1 MEDIVLNEVDA
12 KELFGCDDV
21 VIVDSMRAYLK
32 SIKGYGQLTPDQ
44 EVELSKKAL
53 TGDKDAIDTLVESN
67 LRLVI
72 SVAKKYSGCGL
83 SLLDLIQEG
92 NTGLITAAKKYDG
105 SKGFKFSTYATYWIR
120 QAISR
125 ALGNQGRAIRIPAN
139 TIDELNKMKK
149 CSGELT
155 QKLGKFPN
163 DMELAAALGWEVS
176 KVQAL
181 SDITQAVASLD
192 TPIDDDGETCM
203 GDLVPDYSHISGY
216 EIMNEEVNRQIIE
229 KVFSTLDD
237 KEADVLRMRF
247 GFKNDRTMTLEEIG
261 EAYGVSKERIRQIEN
276 RAIRKMRNPMRA
288 SMLMEAMT

>member
-1 MEDIVLNEVDA
+1 MEDIVLNEADA

-32 SIKGYGQLTPDQ
+32 SIKDYQQLTPDQ
-44 EVELSKKAL
+44 EIELSEKAL
-53 TGDKDAIDTLVESN
+53 AGDIDAINTLVESN

-83 SLLDLIQEG
+83 PLLDLIQEG
-92 NTGLITAAKKYDG
+92 NTGLITAAKRYDG

-139 TIDELNKMKK
+139 TIDDLSKMKK
-149 CSGELT
+149 TAGELT

-163 DMELAAALGWEVS
+163 EDELAAALGWETS

-192 TPIDDDGETCM
+192 TPVDDEGETCM
-203 GDLVPDYSHISGY
+203 GDLVPDSNHTSGY
-216 EIMNEEVNRQIIE
+216 DSLVEEVNRQIIDD
-229 KVFSTLDD
+229 VLNTLDD

-247 GFKNDRTMTLEEIG
+247 GFKDNRTMTLEEIG
-261 EAYGVSKERIRQIEN
+261 ETYGVSKERIRQIEN
-276 RAIRKMRNPMRA
+276 RAIRKMRNPIRA
-288 SMLMEAMT
+288 SMLMEAMI

>member
-1 MEDIVLNEVDA
+1 MEDIVLNEADA

-32 SIKGYGQLTPDQ
+32 SIKDYQQLTPDQ
-44 EVELSKKAL
+44 EIELSKKAL
-53 TGDKDAIDTLVESN
+53 AGDTNAINTLVESN

-83 SLLDLIQEG
+83 PLLDLIQEG
-92 NTGLITAAKKYDG
+92 NTGLITAAKRYDG

-139 TIDELNKMKK
+139 TIDDLSKMKK
-149 CSGELT
+149 TAGELT
-155 QKLGKFPN
+155 QKLGKFP
-163 DMELAAALGWEVS
+163 DEDELAAALGWETS

-192 TPIDDDGETCM
+192 TPVDDEGETCM
-203 GDLVPDYSHISGY
+203 GDLVPDSNHVSGY
-216 EIMNEEVNRQIIE
+216 DSLVEEVNRQIIND
-229 KVFSTLDD
+229 VLNTLDD

-247 GFKNDRTMTLEEIG
+247 GFKDNRTMTLEEIG
-261 EAYGVSKERIRQIEN
+261 ETYGVSKERIRQIEN

>member
-1 MEDIVLNEVDA
+1 MEDIVLNEADA

-32 SIKGYGQLTPDQ
+32 SIKDYQQLTPDQ
-44 EVELSKKAL
+44 EIELSKKAL
-53 TGDKDAIDTLVESN
+53 AGDTNAINTLVESN

-83 SLLDLIQEG
+83 PPLDLIQEG
-92 NTGLITAAKKYDG
+92 NTGLITAAKRYDG

-139 TIDELNKMKK
+139 TIDDLSKMKK
-149 CSGELT
+149 TAGELT
-155 QKLGKFPN
+155 QKLGKFP
-163 DMELAAALGWEVS
+163 DEDELAAALGWETS

-192 TPIDDDGETCM
+192 TPVDDEGETCM
-203 GDLVPDYSHISGY
+203 GDLVPDSNHTSGY
-216 EIMNEEVNRQIIE
+216 DSLVEEVNRQIIDD
-229 KVFSTLDD
+229 VLNTLDD

-247 GFKNDRTMTLEEIG
+247 GFKDNRTMTLEEIG
-261 EAYGVSKERIRQIEN
+261 ETYGVSKERIRQIEN
-276 RAIRKMRNPMRA
+276 RAIRKMRNPIRA
-288 SMLMEAMT
+288 SMLMEAMI

>member
-1 MEDIVLNEVDA
+1 MEDIVLNEADA

-32 SIKGYGQLTPDQ
+32 SIKDYQQLTPDQ
-44 EVELSKKAL
+44 EIELSEKAL
-53 TGDKDAIDTLVESN
+53 AGDIDAINTLVESN

-83 SLLDLIQEG
+83 PLLDLIQEG
-92 NTGLITAAKKYDG
+92 NTGLITAAKRYDG

-139 TIDELNKMKK
+139 TIDDLSKMKK
-149 CSGELT
+149 TAGELT

-163 DMELAAALGWEVS
+163 EDELAAALGWETS

-192 TPIDDDGETCM
+192 TPVDDEGETCM
-203 GDLVPDYSHISGY
+203 GDLVPDSNHTSGY
-216 EIMNEEVNRQIIE
+216 DSLVEEVNRQIIDD
-229 KVFSTLDD
+229 VLNTLDD

-247 GFKNDRTMTLEEIG
+247 GFKDNRTMTLEEIG
-261 EAYGVSKERIRQIEN
+261 ETYGVSKERIWQIEN
-276 RAIRKMRNPMRA
+276 RAIRKMRNPIRA
-288 SMLMEAMT
+288 SMLMEAMI